1 MYYCLLYYENDYLYR
16 LTLIKYIA
24 TITLRDH
31 MVSYCEVMLM
41 KETFFR
47 LSEQKQQNL
56 LDASI
61 KEFSQYSYESAS
73 INRIIAIANISKGGL
88 FKYIENKRD
97 LYLYTIEQVL
107 TEVVEYQC
115 EMIDYSSSCY
125 FERLKSLI
133 RSGFEFYKKDT
144 DKYKMEFLAYTDF
157 SSPCYNDVI
166 QIRQDLIMRYQSR
179 MLENIEWDKYIYTK
193 DEILKVSEYMI
204 GGYNI
209 RFASNMKEINNITE
223 LEKRTFMEL
232 ELIFKV
238 IKTGVMKG
246 VEND

>member
-1 MYYCLLYYENDYLYR
+1 
-16 LTLIKYIA
+16 
-24 TITLRDH
+24 
-31 MVSYCEVMLM
+31 M
-41 KETFFR
+41 KNTFYR

-107 TEVVEYQC
+107 IEVVEYQC
-115 EMIDYSSSCY
+115 KMIDYLSSCY
-125 FERLKSLI
+125 FERLKSLV
-133 RSGFEFYKKDT
+133 RAGFEFYKKDT

-157 SSPCYNDVI
+157 SSYCYNDVI
-166 QIRQDLIMRYQSR
+166 RIRHKLIQNYQSK
-179 MLENIEWDKYIYTK
+179 MLENIEWSKYSYTQ
-193 DEILKVSEYMI
+193 DDILKVSEYLI

-209 RFASNMKEINNITE
+209 RFASNMIDIENLNE
-223 LEKRTFMEL
+223 LEIQTFKEL

-246 VEND
+246 ESND

>member
-1 MYYCLLYYENDYLYR
+1 
-16 LTLIKYIA
+16 
-24 TITLRDH
+24 
-31 MVSYCEVMLM
+31 M
-41 KETFFR
+41 KDTFFR

-73 INRIIAIANISKGGL
+73 INRIIALANISKGGL

-115 EMIDYSSSCY
+115 EIIDYSSSCY

-133 RSGFEFYKKDT
+133 KAGFEFYKKYT

-166 QIRQDLIMRYQSR
+166 QIRHKLIQKYQSK
-179 MLENIEWDKYIYTK
+179 MLENTEWSKYSYTK
-193 DEILKVSEYMI
+193 DEILMVSEYLI

-209 RFASNMKEINNITE
+209 RFASNMIDIENLNQLEIQ
-223 LEKRTFMEL
+223 TFKEL
-232 ELIFKV
+232 ELVFKV
-238 IKTGVMKG
+238 IKAGVMKG
-246 VEND
+246 VDND